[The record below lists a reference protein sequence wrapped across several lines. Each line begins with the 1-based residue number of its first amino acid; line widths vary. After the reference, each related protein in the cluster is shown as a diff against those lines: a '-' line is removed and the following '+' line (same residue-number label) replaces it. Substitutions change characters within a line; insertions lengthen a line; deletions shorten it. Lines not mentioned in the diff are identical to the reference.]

1 MQKLKSDIQK
11 TILDAAEYLFTR
23 KGYKNTSMREIATK
37 ADVGLSNIYNYF
49 SNKDEIFR
57 HILQPVVDELYHM
70 IYNHDAEKVDL
81 SMFTD
86 SGYQK
91 KEIEQYMDLA
101 GRYRK
106 QLKLLLFHVQ
116 GSSLGNFRED
126 FTNEMTRVID
136 LFFKELKVKYPYLN
150 IRISDFFVHL
160 NTAWLFTMLEELVM
174 HHIKK
179 DDMKIFISE
188 YIAFET
194 AGWKELM
201 HA

>member
-1 MQKLKSDIQK
+1 MQKLKSDVQK
-11 TILDAAEYLFTR
+11 TILEAAEYLFIR
-23 KGYKNTSMREIATK
+23 NGYKNTSMREIAAK

-49 SNKDEIFR
+49 PNKDAIFSF
-57 HILQPVVDELYHM
+57 IVQPAVKEPYTLLYEH
-70 IYNHDAEKVDL
+70 NAEKTDL
-81 SMFTD
+81 GMFTD
-86 SGYQK
+86 SDHQK
-91 KEIEQYMDLA
+91 RNIEQYMDLA

-106 QLKLLLFHVQ
+106 QLKLLLFQAQ
-116 GSSLGNFRED
+116 GSSLSNFREEY
-126 FTNEMTRVID
+126 TNEMTRVID
-136 LFFKELKVKYPYLN
+136 LFFKGLKAKYPHLN
-150 IRISDFFVHL
+150 IQVSGFFVHL
-160 NTAWLFTMLEELVM
+160 NTAWLFTLLEELVM